1 MTLLPGPE
9 KGYCECDGQDDK
21 NPDVVLGCGLYGT
34 LGRPDRAGLRHVR
47 GCRCKRC
54 LGRRARR
61 SGVAKQRVARRALG
75 IDGPS
80 LGADHEENW
89 RGRVRVEVKSGH
101 RESVPVQTRFLGCE
115 AQSEAARSI
124 GDNRPFMAIF
134 MPPGTSDG
142 LVVIRLSQLAEVA
155 RCLVDEE

>member
-1 MTLLPGPE
+1 MLPGPT
-9 KGYCECDGQDDK
+9 KGDCECVSTREVEDGSAW
-21 NPDVVLGCGLYGT
+21 GCGLFGT
-34 LGRPDRAGLRHVR
+34 LGRPDRHGRRHVR
-47 GCRCKRC
+47 GCPCKVC

-61 SGVAKQRVARRALG
+61 SGVTKQRVARRALG
-75 IDGPS
+75 ISGPS

-101 RESVPVQTRFLGCE
+101 RESVPVQTRFLACE

-155 RCLVDEE
+155 RCLTEED